1 MRYRTRDL
9 GIRPASDPCRPYHQ
23 VSLSYRNSTSGI
35 IAQSGQLSHSA
46 DFDKII
52 VRTYAQKPDKHVK
65 LSEAT
70 TEQTGR
76 RRQRR
81 SLLGVEAVAAA
92 DFYDQQRNCKGI
104 ATVNFHTTIGKILS
118 WRVCDM
124 RVYSWLVC
132 PVLPLEASETGVSD
146 SWC

>member
-1 MRYRTRDL
+1 MLAMVAIETVKMVVGTAIGRRVR
-9 GIRPASDPCRPYHQ
+9 C
-23 VSLSYRNSTSGI
+23 VVE
-35 IAQSGQLSHSA
+35 HSA
-46 DFDKII
+46 PTRTSKI
-52 VRTYAQKPDKHVK
+52 VRSTEC
-65 LSEAT
+65 SEAT

-81 SLLGVEAVAAA
+81 SLLGVEAVAA
-92 DFYDQQRNCKGI
+92 DFYDQQRNCEGI